1 AVGKSAQFPL
11 HVWLPDAMEGPTPV
25 SALIHAATMVAA
37 GVFMVARTYAV
48 FDTALL
54 GSVNAPYV
62 VACVGGFTALFAAT
76 IACTQFDI
84 KRVLAYSTL
93 SQLGYMVLALG
104 VGGLGVTAGV
114 FHLFTHACFKA
125 LLFLGSGS
133 VIHAVHSNDLR
144 QMGGLRKKMPVTA
157 WTFLVGCVAIAGVP
171 PLAGF
176 FSKDEILAALKETGH
191 PGLYALA
198 SVVAFFT
205 AFYMFR
211 LYFLAFEGEGDPH
224 SHAHES
230 PATMTIPLVALAL
243 CSVAA
248 GWASLPTNGRSFGDY
263 IHFERGAQ
271 VQADW
276 TRATDLAAVH
286 PDAVGDYRQATAL
299 WAPAPPAAPAL
310 SGTAEAAAATS
321 PAGAPPTGSGQ
332 AFPAPQPAPVRT
344 AAPVAEA
351 SRAFKLDLG
360 VAVPATLIGLAG
372 ILLAFGVYRRR
383 WVDPAKVAA
392 GLGPIYTLVYNKY
405 YVDEFYRWMLDHVYY
420 AVSGAIAW
428 FDRHVV
434 DGLMNGLAWA
444 AQFLGAGLR
453 KAQTGRVQAYA
464 LGMLA
469 GLLVL
474 VFTAM
479 KLLGSY

>member
-1 AVGKSAQFPL
+1 
-11 HVWLPDAMEGPTPV
+11 
-25 SALIHAATMVAA
+25 
-37 GVFMVARTYAV
+37 
-48 FDTALL
+48 
-54 GSVNAPYV
+54 
-62 VACVGGFTALFAAT
+62 
-76 IACTQFDI
+76 
-84 KRVLAYSTL
+84 
-93 SQLGYMVLALG
+93 
-104 VGGLGVTAGV
+104 
-114 FHLFTHACFKA
+114 
-125 LLFLGSGS
+125 
-133 VIHAVHSNDLR
+133 
-144 QMGGLRKKMPVTA
+144 
-157 WTFLVGCVAIAGVP
+157 
-171 PLAGF
+171 
-176 FSKDEILAALKETGH
+176 LKETGH

-198 SVVAFFT
+198 SAVAFFT

-230 PATMTIPLVALAL
+230 PATMTIPLLVLAA

-248 GWASLPTNGRSFGDY
+248 GWCSLPGNGHSFGDY

-286 PDAVGDYRQATAL
+286 PDAQGDYRAATAL
-299 WAPAPPAAPAL
+299 WATPLDSPPSTAL
-310 SGTAEAAAATS
+310 RG
-321 PAGAPPTGSGQ
+321 PQGGGSGQ
-332 AFPAPQPAPVRT
+332 ALPTSGPAP
-344 AAPVAEA
+344 AE

-420 AVSGAIAW
+420 AVAGAIAW

-469 GLLVL
+469 GLLIL